1 MYETSHAQYFL
12 SFLLLCTRFLGSR
25 RRSPSGWMH
34 FYTPPES
41 SGISRNA
48 IIGLGSL
55 RSPAFQASPHF
66 HQNCTHGVLHWPC
79 IVQWSASFFLT
90 ALSWEALS
98 HLHFH
103 TSQSVLIE
111 SIVGFIRVFCFQ
123 RSCSCKTFWRT
134 VAIVHDVM
142 HCAQHCNQHVGDVWM
157 MTMFAICGRA
167 LVVLAAA
174 AVVAYKSLLAKS
186 ATTETTSLELMPC
199 STEHSGVPFISVEY
213 VMLHWVT
220 LTIVHYI
227 DI

>member
-55 RSPAFQASPHF
+55 RSPAFKPHPIFTRTAHTECYTDRALCSDLF
-66 HQNCTHGVLHWPC
+66 H
-79 IVQWSASFFLT
+79 FLSQP
-90 ALSWEALS
+90 LSWEALS
-98 HLHFH
+98 HSHFH

-111 SIVGFIRVFCFQ
+111 SIVGFIRVFYFQ

-186 ATTETTSLELMPC
+186 ATTETTSLVLMPC